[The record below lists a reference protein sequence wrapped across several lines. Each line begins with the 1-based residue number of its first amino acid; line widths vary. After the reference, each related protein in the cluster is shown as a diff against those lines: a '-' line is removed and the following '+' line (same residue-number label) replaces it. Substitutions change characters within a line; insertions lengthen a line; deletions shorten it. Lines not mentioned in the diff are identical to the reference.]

1 MTQKHNTDYT
11 DKIRISS
18 VSSAAWLC
26 CQLGAREH
34 YAVPRALQRSGLLA
48 RLITDLWTRRVNR
61 FHPELAGARVAAPN
75 LAALRFE
82 LKASLARENGWK
94 LISQRNEWFQRH
106 ALAELKRTANGNH
119 TIFAYS
125 YAAADIFKFA
135 RERGWRTV
143 LGQIDPGP
151 AEERIVAGLQ
161 KDGKWHPAPK
171 AYWDNWRRECA
182 LADQIVVNSQWSK
195 DALLGEGVPAE
206 KIKIIPVA
214 YESGADTRSFQRLY
228 PRAFSAERP
237 LRVLFLGQINLR
249 KGVRQLLEAVQLLKN
264 EPVEFWFVGP
274 TQISVP
280 QDLRLHPQCRWF
292 GAALRAEVDS
302 YYRNAD
308 VFIFPTLS
316 DGFGLTQLEAQSWKL
331 PVIASRY
338 CGEVVQDGFN
348 GVLLDEVSGAA
359 IANVL
364 RDFLQAPDTLSAM
377 SVRSGVDE
385 RFSLTTRALSLKSL

>member
-1 MTQKHNTDYT
+1 MTQKQNTDYT
-11 DKIRISS
+11 D
-18 VSSAAWLC
+18 WLC

-34 YAVPRALQRSGLLA
+34 YAVPRALQRCGLLA
-48 RLITDLWTRRVNR
+48 TLITDLWSRRANR
-61 FHPELAGARVAAPN
+61 FHSGLAGARIAAPN
-75 LAALRFE
+75 LAALTFE

-119 TIFAYS
+119 TLFAYS
-125 YAAADIFKFA
+125 YAAAEIFRFA

-161 KDGKWHPAPK
+161 TDGKWQPAPK
-171 AYWDNWRRECA
+171 AYWDNWRTECS
-182 LADQIVVNSQWSK
+182 LADQIIVNSQWSK
-195 DALLGEGVPAE
+195 DALLSEGVPAE
-206 KIKIIPVA
+206 KIQIIPVA
-214 YESGADTRSFQRLY
+214 YEASTEPRSFQRLY
-228 PRAFSAERP
+228 PHAFSADRP

-292 GAALRAEVDS
+292 GAVPRLEVDS
-302 YYRNAD
+302 YYRDAD

-331 PVIASRY
+331 PVIASHY

-348 GVLLDEVSGAA
+348 GVLLDEVSGEA

-364 RDFLQAPDTLSAM
+364 RDFLQAPHTLSAM
-377 SVRSGVDE
+377 SVRSSVDD
-385 RFSLTTRALSLKSL
+385 RFSLQTLASSLKAL